1 MSSTTAYAP
10 PASSPARR
18 DDDRRA
24 AVGASVQRAMA
35 WTGPVML
42 VLWVGAFIALAKF
55 IPPPDPQD
63 TAQEVLHRYAHDT
76 GALRLGLI
84 ITLFASALLVPF
96 AAVISTQMRRIER
109 GVGPLSLTQVV
120 SAGLLSIEFIVPI
133 MVWLT
138 AAYRG
143 FDPDSARVIQ
153 MLNDMGW
160 LMFVAVISSVIVQI
174 ACFGVAILIDDREE
188 PIFPRWSGYFMLW
201 VCLLLSPTALC
212 VFFKDGPFAWNGL
225 FAFWVPLTTYAAW
238 MLISFWLLR
247 TAIDQEQAER
257 SSPTT

>member
-1 MSSTTAYAP
+1 MTTIAAPPVRQSRATTAI
-10 PASSPARR
+10 
-18 DDDRRA
+18 
-24 AVGASVQRAMA
+24 VVQRAMA
-35 WTGPVML
+35 WTGPIML
-42 VLWVGAFIALAKF
+42 VLWVGAFIGLARF

-63 TAQEVLHRYAHDT
+63 SALEVLARYGDGT
-76 GALRLGLI
+76 DALRAGLI
-84 ITLFASALLVPF
+84 VTLFASALLVPF
-96 AAVISTQMRRIER
+96 AAVISTQMRRIE
-109 GVGPLSLTQVV
+109 GGIGPLSLTQIV

-143 FDPDSARVIQ
+143 FDPESARIIQ

-174 ACFGVAILIDDREE
+174 ACFGIAILIDDRAE

-225 FAFWVPLTTYAAW
+225 LAFWVPLTAYAAW
-238 MLISFWLLR
+238 MLVTFWLLR
-247 TAIDQEQAER
+247 RAIDQEEAAVA
-257 SSPTT
+257 

>member
-1 MSSTTAYAP
+1 MTAIEP
-10 PASSPARR
+10 PVEQPRASLRFA
-18 DDDRRA
+18 
-24 AVGASVQRAMA
+24 VQRAMA
-35 WTGPVML
+35 WTGPIML
-42 VLWVGAFIALAKF
+42 VLWVGAFIVLAKF

-63 TAQEVLHRYAHDT
+63 SAREVLNRYADDT
-76 GALRLGLI
+76 DALRIGLVV
-84 ITLFASALLVPF
+84 TLFASALLVPF
-96 AAVISTQMRRIER
+96 AAVISTQMRRIEG

-120 SAGLLSIEFIVPI
+120 SAGLLSMEFIVPI

-143 FDPDSARVIQ
+143 FDLESARTIQ

-174 ACFGVAILIDDREE
+174 ACFGAAILIDDRAE

-212 VFFKDGPFAWNGL
+212 VFFKHGPFAWNGL
-225 FAFWVPLTTYAAW
+225 FAFYVPLTAYATWMIVTYA
-238 MLISFWLLR
+238 LLR
-247 TAIDQEQAER
+247 RAIDHEQRE
-257 SSPTT
+257 TFGVT

>member
-1 MSSTTAYAP
+1 MTA
-10 PASSPARR
+10 
-18 DDDRRA
+18 
-24 AVGASVQRAMA
+24 VQRAMA
-35 WTGPVML
+35 WTGPIML
-42 VLWVGAFIALAKF
+42 VLWVGAFIGLAKF

-63 TAQEVLHRYAHDT
+63 SAAEVLARYGDDT
-76 GALRLGLI
+76 DLLRIGLI
-84 ITLFASALLVPF
+84 VTLFASALLVPF
-96 AAVISTQMRRIER
+96 AAVIANQMRRIEG

-120 SAGLLSIEFIVPI
+120 SAGLLSLEFIIPL

-143 FDPDSARVIQ
+143 FDADSARVIQ

-174 ACFGVAILIDDREE
+174 GCIGIAILIDDRDE

-225 FAFWVPLTTYAAW
+225 FAFYVPLTSYAAW
-238 MLISFWLLR
+238 MLVTFWLLR
-247 TAIDQEQAER
+247 RAIAQEGAAHA
-257 SSPTT
+257 